1 MYRHIL
7 VPTDGSERSRRAA
20 RTAARLARAFSA
32 KMTAIHVTP
41 EGVPTVFSGGTLYGS
56 GVLGR
61 DYRERAMRQAQR
73 ALSVV
78 QEEARA
84 AGVAC
89 SSVRRVAREPWRAVL
104 GTARSRKC
112 DLIVM
117 ASHGRSGLRALVLGS
132 ETTKVLTHTRIQVLV
147 CR

>member
-7 VPTDGSERSRRAA
+7 VPTDGSKRSRRAA
-20 RTAARLARAFSA
+20 RTAARLARAFRA
-32 KMTAIHVTP
+32 RLTAIHVTP
-41 EGVPTVFSGGTLYGS
+41 EGVPTVFSGSTLYGA

-61 DYRERAMRQAQR
+61 DYRERAMRHAQR

-78 QEEARA
+78 EDEARA
-84 AGVAC
+84 AGAAY
-89 SSVRRVAREPWRAVL
+89 SSVRRVAREPWRAVIS
-104 GTARSRKC
+104 TARSRKC

-132 ETTKVLTHTRIQVLV
+132 ETMKVLAHTKTQVLV

>member
-1 MYRHIL
+1 
-7 VPTDGSERSRRAA
+7 
-20 RTAARLARAFSA
+20 
-32 KMTAIHVTP
+32 MTAIHVTP

-61 DYRERAMRQAQR
+61 EYRQRAMRQAQR

-78 QEEARA
+78 QHEARV
-84 AGVAC
+84 AGVPC
-89 SSVRRVAREPWRAVL
+89 VSVRRVAREPWRAVL

-132 ETTKVLTHTRIQVLV
+132 ETTKVLTHTRIPVLV

>member
-1 MYRHIL
+1 
-7 VPTDGSERSRRAA
+7 
-20 RTAARLARAFSA
+20 
-32 KMTAIHVTP
+32 MTAIHVSP
-41 EGVPTVFSGGTLYGS
+41 EGVPTVFSGSTMYGS

-61 DYRERAMRQAQR
+61 DYRERAKRQAQR

-78 QEEARA
+78 AHEARDS
-84 AGVAC
+84 GVAC
-89 SSVRRVAREPWRAVL
+89 SSVRRVAREPWRAII

-132 ETTKVLTHTRIQVLV
+132 ETMRVLTHTKTQVLV